1 MGDHRRLL
9 LGDDRRD
16 VDVSELMPLL
26 WKARR
31 MTDGIVDMC
40 YRSREPVNVPDAY
53 AFRSFGPKY
62 RPQLDQLVGYRTK
75 SQLCVPLLSS
85 ESGGR
90 PLGVIQFTNK
100 VVVQNDA
107 ADSDDDDAATRSQL
121 TEDDRKGVSDEG
133 EHIQVVHGASNT
145 PSTIWVTPFS
155 TSDVS
160 AAQEFAKAVAK
171 VLELN
176 QTDSGLRPINSRGG
190 GRGMVM
196 GPWRRRQAG
205 AQRRA

>member
-1 MGDHRRLL
+1 MRLDLLIGDAVQTAKRLL
-9 LGDDRRD
+9 CADLVTVFACGVRGTVPIHSSD
-16 VDVSELMPLL
+16 LPLL

-31 MTDGIVDMC
+31 MTDGIVDKC

-100 VVVQNDA
+100 VVV
-107 ADSDDDDAATRSQL
+107 
-121 TEDDRKGVSDEG
+121 
-133 EHIQVVHGASNT
+133 
-145 PSTIWVTPFS
+145 
-155 TSDVS
+155 
-160 AAQEFAKAVAK
+160 
-171 VLELN
+171 
-176 QTDSGLRPINSRGG
+176 
-190 GRGMVM
+190 
-196 GPWRRRQAG
+196 
-205 AQRRA
+205 